1 MDGVMQEPG
10 EDAGSL
16 IRVPLVITA
25 AWIIITFIFTM
36 IFGVFRGTV
45 TGGILIYTLVSCI
58 LIGTILPVYPLR
70 RAFIA
75 GAVNMFQIG
84 FRPVRRTVL
93 MVVLTL
99 IMGYVVMIL
108 TLPSGQSRVSFLNT
122 ILLLLPTAI
131 ASVMI
136 CWVVMGT
143 HTQALV
149 RNRGTLF
156 SISAGVVVTALIF
169 ALSSCAYLAPV
180 NPGLIASSLGI
191 GIIAALFFFSVRDV
205 YATVIVVTL
214 CNALMIQNTAG
225 IMEPDMP
232 LVYLSVVLAIA
243 ALTMVHAYFMQNFR
257 TIVVPVFP
265 RADGQKKP

>member
-16 IRVPLVITA
+16 IRVLLVITA
-25 AWIIITFIFTM
+25 AWLIITFIFTM
-36 IFGVFRGTV
+36 IFGVFRGEV
-45 TGGILIYTLVSCI
+45 TGGILIYTLVACI
-58 LIGTILPVYPLR
+58 LVGTIFPVYPLR
-70 RAFIA
+70 HAFIT

-93 MVVLTL
+93 MVALTL

-108 TLPSGQSRVSFLNT
+108 TIPAGQSRVSFLDT

-143 HTQALV
+143 HIQALV

-156 SISAGVVVTALIF
+156 SIIAGVVVTALMF
-169 ALSSCAYLAPV
+169 TVSSCAYLAPV

-205 YATVIVVTL
+205 YATIIVVTL
-214 CNALMIQNTAG
+214 CNSLTIQNTAG
-225 IMEPDMP
+225 IVEPDMP

-243 ALTMVHAYFMQNFR
+243 ALTIIHAYFMQNFR
-257 TIVVPVFP
+257 TIVVPVSL
-265 RADGQKKP
+265 REDG